1 MSGNRKFLIIGSGFS
16 KGLGFPTTKEIES
29 FISILCRKD
38 CSIDDRISEI
48 DKKILKLDDIFK
60 QDIKDTLIV
69 LMDDDGMRG
78 LKEIEQK
85 RNKKINEYIN
95 GYKRAVKSVN
105 EDKLRKHIESL
116 GESYSWETFKSLYQT
131 FKSDEEIDFS
141 ITDMLTI
148 MQKLITDRIS
158 LNTRDIFENEN
169 KGGVKRDFYDFI
181 SAMNAYK
188 LLMFKIFKNIFRMK
202 RKINDSEVKNYRRI
216 FEHILD
222 NEIKSQTDIYSIRDL
237 KDTEKRDFYLMNTGI
252 YTPNWDG
259 ILPFL
264 VMRINLDINNELIST
279 GNIEDR
285 KLNVY
290 IDMGMP
296 ISICNLS
303 NGNMSFSFAEET
315 ASSVNIIAREH
326 PYVSKYITR
335 IIKLFP
341 IHGQFNIR
349 ICPRCQNPFMFIPDS
364 IGNIALSNLYRNFV
378 IDPLPNEEDFNFYRD
393 YKLSEEAYFIG
404 EPDYLKCPRCNYN
417 TYFKDSYLEI
427 QSILKPRIDNVL
439 NKIYFEYADFFGNS
453 DHIISIGYSFP
464 RDDFVENYHL
474 KIMSIKGD
482 RVNRPNISVILYNK
496 SMQDKEW
503 YSLNEAEK
511 RLKSNYEDNADNLET
526 INVLKKITNKNKV
539 RISFMG
545 FPGILKRVG
554 KNINEIMEFE
564 AIE

>member
-16 KGLGFPTTKEIES
+16 KGLGFPTTKNIES

-48 DKKILKLDDIFK
+48 EDNEILELDDIFK

-69 LMDDDGMRG
+69 LMDDGGKRG

-85 RNKKINEYIN
+85 RDKKINEYIN
-95 GYKRAVKSVN
+95 CYKRAVKSVN

-116 GESYSWETFKSLYQT
+116 RESYSWETFKSLYQT
-131 FKSDEEIDFS
+131 FKSEEEIDFS

-158 LNTRDIFENEN
+158 LNTRDIFDNEN

-202 RKINDSEVKNYRRI
+202 RKINESEVKNYRRI

-222 NEIKSQTDIYSIRDL
+222 NEIKSQTDIYSIKDL

-264 VMRINLDINNELIST
+264 LMGINREKNNQFNRV
-279 GNIEDR
+279 GNKADR
-285 KLNVY
+285 KLNLY
-290 IDMGMP
+290 IDFG
-296 ISICNLS
+296 ITINTCKLRD
-303 NGNMSFSFAEET
+303 GRYTFSFGEET
-315 ASSVNIIAREH
+315 ALSINKLTRKYYDTSRFIIR
-326 PYVSKYITR
+326 VV
-335 IIKLFP
+335 KLFP

-393 YKLSEEAYFIG
+393 YKLSEEAYSIG

-417 TYFKDSYLEI
+417 TCFKDSYLEI

-482 RVNRPNISVILYNK
+482 RVNRPNMSVILYNK

-511 RLKSNYEDNADNLET
+511 RLKSNYENNADNLET

-545 FPGILKRVG
+545 FPDILERV
-554 KNINEIMEFE
+554 KNTNEIMEYKPVE
-564 AIE
+564 